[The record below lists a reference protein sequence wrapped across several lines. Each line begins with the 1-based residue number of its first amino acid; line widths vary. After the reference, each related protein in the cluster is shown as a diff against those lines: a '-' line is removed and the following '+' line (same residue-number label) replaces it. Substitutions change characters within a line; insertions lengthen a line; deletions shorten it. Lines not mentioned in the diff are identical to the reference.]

1 MPVATGAG
9 ATPTPRMQSERFTK
23 LTTAMVIAIPLTS
36 FPLIHLRLCDA
47 IPSLKVVMQ

>member
-9 ATPTPRMQSERFTK
+9 ATPTPRIQGERFTK

-36 FPLIHLRLCDA
+36 TGSRLYTCDF
-47 IPSLKVVMQ
+47 VMRFRH